1 MSWEIFSRTMVKT
14 SDPTVTLMR
23 SGRMFLNKSAST
35 RFEEKA
41 VERVLLLWNKES
53 RQVGIKPITKKDT
66 RSYKLSY
73 SGRGNSAGM
82 SAVQFYKYI
91 DYNWET
97 TLNYPVIW
105 NDDEGMYV
113 FTIPSERL
121 TGSPE
126 SRRSVLKTKPSL
138 KNTSKQLAA
147 KQKVAAHLTQ

>member
-14 SDPTVTLMR
+14 SEPTVTLMR

-91 DYNWET
+91 DYNWEK
-97 TLNYPVIW
+97 TLNYPIAW

-113 FTIPSERL
+113 FTIPAERL

-126 SRRSVLKTKPSL
+126 SRRSVLKSKPSI
-138 KNTSKQLAA
+138 KNTAKLPA
-147 KQKVAAHLTQ
+147 KQKEATHLTQ